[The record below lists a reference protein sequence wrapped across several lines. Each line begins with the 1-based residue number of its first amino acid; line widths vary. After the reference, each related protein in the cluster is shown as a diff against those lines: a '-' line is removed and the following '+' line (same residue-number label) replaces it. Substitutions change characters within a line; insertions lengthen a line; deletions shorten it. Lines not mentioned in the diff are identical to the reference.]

1 MTEQFFVPLNMHH
14 TWLCTDGLKHL
25 NKTNGYYADWDA
37 WDENFLDQVTGDK
50 GVYSCVED
58 MYLWDR
64 SLRNNLILKPEI
76 MNSAYIGYS
85 PDLVTKNIGIMDLVG
100 GQFLLRTALK
110 PFFIMVGG
118 MDTPPFFIEG

>member
-50 GVYSCVED
+50 EFILVLKICIYGIVRCV
-58 MYLWDR
+58 
-64 SLRNNLILKPEI
+64 II
-76 MNSAYIGYS
+76 
-85 PDLVTKNIGIMDLVG
+85 
-100 GQFLLRTALK
+100 
-110 PFFIMVGG
+110 
-118 MDTPPFFIEG
+118 